1 MHENREISS
10 APWFCDQG
18 RSEKAINRN
27 ADMHVLEKSD
37 CAIVPVNQPN
47 NEGKPS
53 AEVGEGRAQL
63 EENIVQAHML
73 LTLSREMHAP
83 AFGGVREVARNLG
96 SLSRHPSFR
105 RAVCVDALAR
115 ICAGGDQRW
124 SSLPRQL
131 STRTCNAQTVQ
142 VPDKQH

>member
-10 APWFCDQG
+10 TPWSFDQG
-18 RSEKAINRN
+18 RSAKAINRT
-27 ADMHVLEKSD
+27 ADMYVLEKSD
-37 CAIVPVNQPN
+37 CAVVPVNQPN

-73 LTLSREMHAP
+73 LTLSREMHVA
-83 AFGGVREVARNLG
+83 AVGGVREVDRSLG
-96 SLSRHPSFR
+96 SLSPHPSFR
-105 RAVCVDALAR
+105 RAVCVDAHVQ

-124 SSLPRQL
+124 SSLPR
-131 STRTCNAQTVQ
+131 
-142 VPDKQH
+142 PEG

>member
-10 APWFCDQG
+10 TPLLVEEG

-37 CAIVPVNQPN
+37 CAIVPVNQSN

-53 AEVGEGRAQL
+53 AEVGEGKAQL
-63 EENIVQAHML
+63 MENIVCAQML
-73 LTLSREMHAP
+73 LTLSREMHVP
-83 AFGGVREVARNLG
+83 AFGGVREVGRSLG

-105 RAVCVDALAR
+105 RAVCVDAHVR

-124 SSLPRQL
+124 SSLPRSL
-131 STRTCNAQTVQ
+131 L
-142 VPDKQH
+142 